1 METLLIDEKSLP
13 ELHFDQGGEIVVYD
27 KTRADVHLSRKVII
41 SNNTKL
47 TWYGAITGN
56 ADYSLQFVTES
67 GESIIRMLLLA
78 TQNEKLKADIHSIL
92 TSSNTVTNIHILS
105 LVGESGIIE
114 LNGTVQIDANIAKV
128 KWHILEENIFLGSK
142 GNIRGIPSLLVHS
155 DDVEAGH
162 AARIERVSDEK
173 LYYLRSRGIS
183 KDDATVMMIESSVA
197 GLFEWLEEKHQETIR
212 DQVMKLF

>member
-13 ELHFDQGGEIVVYD
+13 ELHFDQGGEAIVYD
-27 KTRADVHLSRKVII
+27 QTRADVHLSRKVII

-128 KWHILEENIFLGSK
+128 K
-142 GNIRGIPSLLVHS
+142 
-155 DDVEAGH
+155 
-162 AARIERVSDEK
+162 
-173 LYYLRSRGIS
+173 
-183 KDDATVMMIESSVA
+183 
-197 GLFEWLEEKHQETIR
+197 
-212 DQVMKLF
+212 